1 MNEEFPVAED
11 VLELEDSDEK
21 SEVSLILI
29 INNRIFVHL
38 SVPKDLAHR
47 STDIVLLYRGAS
59 HGRWEDL

>member
-21 SEVSLILI
+21 SEVSVVLI
-29 INNRIFVHL
+29 INNRIFVYL

-47 STDIVLLYRGAS
+47 STDLVLLYLEAS

>member
-21 SEVSLILI
+21 SEVSVVLI
-29 INNRIFVHL
+29 INNRIFVYL

-47 STDIVLLYRGAS
+47 STDNSSPLQGAS